1 MKKFIYLLLCLAAT
15 SAVQAK
21 NDSKNDISRN
31 LRIFNS
37 VYKELVAN
45 YVDTI
50 DAKKSLATAINSM
63 LGEIDPYTEYYPADM
78 QDELLSLSTG
88 NYAGVGSYLQKRP
101 QGIVFSQPRW
111 DSPSRNAGIRH
122 GDIILA
128 VDDLQVTDETP
139 IDEVSRRLRGQAGT
153 KVNVKIQRPYE
164 TDSIMDFEI
173 TRRQIDVDPLP
184 ITAYCATASD
194 ISD

>member
-1 MKKFIYLLLCLAAT
+1 MKKIIYSLLLCLLLSPAAL
-15 SAVQAK
+15 AK
-21 NDSKNDISRN
+21 NDTKNDISRN

-37 VYKELVAN
+37 VYKELISN

-50 DAKKSLATAINSM
+50 DAQKSLATAINSM

-88 NYAGVGSYLQKRP
+88 NYAGVGSYLQKRK

-111 DSPSRNAGIRH
+111 DSPARNSGIRH

-128 VDDLQVTDETP
+128 VDDLTVTDETA
-139 IDEVSRRLRGQAGT
+139 IDEVSKRLRGQAGT
-153 KVNVKIQRPYE
+153 KVNVKVHRPYV
-164 TDSIMDFEI
+164 TDSILNFEI
-173 TRRQIDVDPLP
+173 TRRQDRKSVV
-184 ITAYCATASD
+184 
-194 ISD
+194 

>member
-1 MKKFIYLLLCLAAT
+1 MKKIIYSLLLCLLLSPAA
-15 SAVQAK
+15 SAK
-21 NDSKNDISRN
+21 NDTKNDISRN

-37 VYKELVAN
+37 VYKELISN

-50 DAKKSLATAINSM
+50 DAQKSLATAINSM

-88 NYAGVGSYLQKRP
+88 NYAGVGSYLQKRK

-128 VDDLQVTDETP
+128 VDDLTVTDETA
-139 IDEVSRRLRGQAGT
+139 IDEVSKRLRGQAGT
-153 KVNVKIQRPYE
+153 KVNVKVHRPYV
-164 TDSIMDFEI
+164 TDSILNF
-173 TRRQIDVDPLP
+173 
-184 ITAYCATASD
+184 
-194 ISD
+194 